1 MQKCGLFNG
10 LCVAT
15 VVVAAVM
22 SIEFGDWFIWVP
34 VLAALVTVAGLRK
47 AMLRGPRKNKC

>member
-1 MQKCGLFNG
+1 
-10 LCVAT
+10 
-15 VVVAAVM
+15 M